1 MIEKNQA
8 LQLFHD
14 LVDDLGDP
22 NFVWQLVA
30 LAASTGV
37 AWLLA
42 RWWLRNHSTSAGR
55 LRDAS
60 ARLAFPLS
68 GLVLVGATKLV
79 LEHFIHINLFRLAIP
94 LFASLVLVRGVVYVL
109 RQAFPRA
116 AWLATWERIIA
127 TLIWGGLALH
137 ILGLLP
143 FVIEALERVS
153 IPFGGLSG
161 LNLWILLRAT
171 VTVFLTVVV
180 ALWVSG
186 LIEARLMRLQGV
198 DSNLRIVG
206 VRVTKA
212 LLTVAAFV
220 TGLSLVG
227 IDMTAFSV
235 FTGALGVDLGLG
247 MQRIASNYVSGFVI
261 LLDHSIHLGDMIQVG
276 ADSGQ
281 VTKITTRYTVLKH
294 PTGSEFIIP
303 NESLITTVV
312 QNQSYSDTRLR
323 LGTTVGVA
331 YDTDLELAMR
341 LMREAALAQ
350 PRVLTDSAPR
360 VFLTAFADSSINLEL
375 GFWIADPEEGKL
387 NIVSDINL
395 AIWQSFKEH
404 GIQIP
409 FPQREVRVLNDK
421 SAENPE

>member
-1 MIEKNQA
+1 
-8 LQLFHD
+8 
-14 LVDDLGDP
+14 
-22 NFVWQLVA
+22 
-30 LAASTGV
+30 
-37 AWLLA
+37 
-42 RWWLRNHSTSAGR
+42 
-55 LRDAS
+55 
-60 ARLAFPLS
+60 
-68 GLVLVGATKLV
+68 
-79 LEHFIHINLFRLAIP
+79 
-94 LFASLVLVRGVVYVL
+94 
-109 RQAFPRA
+109 
-116 AWLATWERIIA
+116 
-127 TLIWGGLALH
+127 
-137 ILGLLP
+137 
-143 FVIEALERVS
+143 
-153 IPFGGLSG
+153 
-161 LNLWILLRAT
+161 
-171 VTVFLTVVV
+171 
-180 ALWVSG
+180 
-186 LIEARLMRLQGV
+186 
-198 DSNLRIVG
+198 
-206 VRVTKA
+206 
-212 LLTVAAFV
+212 
-220 TGLSLVG
+220 
-227 IDMTAFSV
+227 
-235 FTGALGVDLGLG
+235 
-247 MQRIASNYVSGFVI
+247 
-261 LLDHSIHLGDMIQVG
+261 
-276 ADSGQ
+276 
-281 VTKITTRYTVLKH
+281 VLKH

>member
-1 MIEKNQA
+1 MCSPEDA
-8 LQLFHD
+8 YRCFL
-14 LVDDLGDP
+14 
-22 NFVWQLVA
+22 
-30 LAASTGV
+30 STHMDV
-37 AWLLA
+37 
-42 RWWLRNHSTSAGR
+42 
-55 LRDAS
+55 
-60 ARLAFPLS
+60 
-68 GLVLVGATKLV
+68 LV

-94 LFASLVLVRGVVYVL
+94 LLASLVLVRGVVYVL

-127 TLIWGGLALH
+127 TVVWSALALH

-143 FVIEALERVS
+143 YVIEALERVA
-153 IPFGGLSG
+153 IPFGGLKDF
-161 LNLWILLRAT
+161 NLYVLLRAS
-171 VTVFLTVVV
+171 VTVFLTVVI

-186 LIEARLMRLQGV
+186 LIESRLMRLQGV

-212 LLTVAAFV
+212 LLTVAALV

-235 FTGALGVDLGLG
+235 FTGALGVGLGLG

-276 ADSGQ
+276 NDSGQ
-281 VTKITTRYTVLKH
+281 VSKITTRYTVLKH
-294 PTGSEFIIP
+294 PSGSEFIIP

-350 PRVLTDSAPR
+350 PRVLTDNEPS

-375 GFWIADPEEGKL
+375 GFWIADPEEGRA
-387 NIVSDINL
+387 NIVSDVNL
-395 AIWQSFKEH
+395 AIWRSFKEH

-409 FPQREVRVLNDK
+409 FPQREVRVLNDRT
-421 SAENPE
+421 AENPE